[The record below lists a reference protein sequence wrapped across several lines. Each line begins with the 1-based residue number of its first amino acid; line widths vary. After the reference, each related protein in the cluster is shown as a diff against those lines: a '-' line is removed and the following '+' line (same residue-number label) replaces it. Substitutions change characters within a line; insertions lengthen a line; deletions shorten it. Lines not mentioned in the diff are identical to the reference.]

1 MKAILTHVGAWAP
14 KAEQLATAR
23 FLSDLKAYDGFLE
36 EQKKKINLRLQ
47 GLYKGLT
54 QLKEEGFKVDV
65 IAPQA
70 AIYLTV
76 KFELQGQVTKDG
88 VPLKGTRD
96 ITKYLL
102 DEAKLAI
109 VPFYAFG
116 ASEDSHW
123 YRISVGTC
131 KVSDMDIIISNLR
144 RALGKLSSVAASA

>member
-1 MKAILTHVGAWAP
+1 
-14 KAEQLATAR
+14 
-23 FLSDLKAYDGFLE
+23 
-36 EQKKKINLRLQ
+36 
-47 GLYKGLT
+47 
-54 QLKEEGFKVDV
+54 V